1 MSVGLY
7 SHTTR
12 AIGTVLTAAIYNSD
26 HTNHIT
32 NQNPVMT
39 GAYSDSVGQ
48 YQTNTDPGGVGS
60 ESLAGNLAGELERL
74 RFAIKR
80 ITGKAQWYVAPAANL
95 DQTLNSVNAGEIAI
109 AGAIPLTLRRTEN
122 DATARIVER
131 FSLGSGAGADL
142 ELQLKGTGANDV
154 TEAAF
159 LINNIEMV
167 RWPQQAKQLWTPQ
180 GYLTPTTGVP
190 IIVADAVAATS
201 IWYEPLYGFL
211 FPFITSAGIYMRT
224 ITALELALNNPSH
237 AANSL
242 YDIYIFDDAGTLRIV
257 SSPAWS
263 NSGAGV
269 SARGTGAGT
278 AELVRHATGLLTNAV
293 QQTVRNGA
301 NTFTMPVQT
310 GTYLG
315 TFLTA
320 AAGTVTCHRSWGQ
333 SRLWGIW
340 NNFNRQPLF
349 LKAGDS
355 TASWNY
361 QTNTIRPSN
370 NAAANSLTVLA
381 GLAEEWFNLE
391 FGQQIGAGP
400 NASSVVTVFN
410 GIGWNSTTVMSGRRG
425 RGGVALSGGAANISA
440 FFNVMAQHFQVPA
453 LGINVVTAL
462 ETADNNTGSASWHG
476 GEDDMI
482 LSAIWRG

>member
-1 MSVGLY
+1 M
-7 SHTTR
+7 
-12 AIGTVLTAAIYNSD
+12 
-26 HTNHIT
+26 
-32 NQNPVMT
+32 
-39 GAYSDSVGQ
+39 
-48 YQTNTDPGGVGS
+48 
-60 ESLAGNLAGELERL
+60 
-74 RFAIKR
+74 
-80 ITGKAQWYVAPAANL
+80 
-95 DQTLNSVNAGEIAI
+95 
-109 AGAIPLTLRRTEN
+109 
-122 DATARIVER
+122 
-131 FSLGSGAGADL
+131 
-142 ELQLKGTGANDV
+142 
-154 TEAAF
+154 

-167 RWPQQAKQLWTPQ
+167 RWPQQSKQLWTPQ
-180 GYLTPTTGVP
+180 GYLTPTSGVP

-224 ITALELALNNPSH
+224 ITALELVLNNPSH

-242 YDIYIFDDAGTLRIV
+242 YDIYIFDDAGTFRIV

-333 SRLWGIW
+333 DRLWGIW
-340 NNFNRQPLF
+340 NNFNRQKLY

-355 TASWNY
+355 TASWAY
-361 QTNTIRPSN
+361 TNTTLRQSN
-370 NAAANSLTVLA
+370 NAAGNNLMVLC
-381 GLAEEWFNLE
+381 GLAEELFELTFSQHVQNNP
-391 FGQQIGAGP
+391 AGSANVAR
-400 NASSVVTVFN
+400 NA
-410 GIGWNSTTVMSGRRG
+410 IGWNSTSVASGFKG
-425 RGGVALSGGAANISA
+425 VTIGEASSGSFGGNAKAE
-440 FFNVMAQHFQVPA
+440 FFQVPSM
-453 LGINVVTAL
+453 GINKVNSL
-462 ETADNNTGSASWHG
+462 EHATSTSGSTTWFG
-476 GEDDMI
+476 GEDDMV
-482 LSAIWRG
+482 LAARWHG